1 MTGRELSLHREAVL
15 VQAWRS
21 GNVLWFTERA
31 RKYGR
36 AEPRSIWAGTIVVI
50 ERRGPARF
58 FEVALNTFQNH
69 RDASR

>member
-58 FEVALNTFQNH
+58 FEVGLNTFQNH